1 VLKPADRP
9 PDYECADL
17 NGVPRRLHE
26 FRRKTHVVL
35 ICNPEATPAQRAL
48 WKARRTAES
57 QRWTWLQAEALVPL
71 APLPDTEPGI
81 YLIARWGHVITM
93 HPPGDWDMDRIEK
106 DLLTFESQD
115 CCDLSKA
122 P

>member
-1 VLKPADRP
+1 MQPGARP
-9 PDYECADL
+9 PDYETTDL
-17 NGVPRRLHE
+17 FGTPRRLHS

-35 ICNPEATPAQRAL
+35 LWNPDLRTEDLVRLKERRAAEA
-48 WKARRTAES
+48 
-57 QRWTWLQAEALVPL
+57 QRWTWLQAEAL
-71 APLPDTEPGI
+71 LPAAALQGVEPGI
-81 YLIARWGHVITM
+81 YLINRWGHVLAV
-93 HPPGDWDMDRIEK
+93 HPPGDWDMDRIER

>member
-1 VLKPADRP
+1 MTPGSRP
-9 PDYECADL
+9 QDYETADL
-17 NGVPRRLHE
+17 FGKPHRLHE

-35 ICNPEATPAQRAL
+35 ICDPAATPEQRAQ
-48 WKARRTAES
+48 WSARRAAES
-57 QRWTWLQAEALVPL
+57 QRWTWLQAEALVPEQ
-71 APLPDTEPGI
+71 PPKDVDPGI
-81 YLIARWGHVITM
+81 YLISRWGHVIAV
-93 HPPGDWDMDRIEK
+93 HPPGAWDMDRIEK

>member
-1 VLKPADRP
+1 MKPGARP
-9 PDYECADL
+9 LDCETVDL
-17 NGVPRRLHE
+17 FGKPHRLHS

-35 ICNPEATPAQRAL
+35 LWDPTAGPEVRAQ
-48 WKARRTAES
+48 WKAKRGDEG
-57 QRWTWLQAEALVPL
+57 QRWTWLQAEALVPVDAL
-71 APLPDTEPGI
+71 GSVEPGT
-81 YLIARWGHVITM
+81 YLISRWGHVIAV
-93 HPPGDWDMDRIEK
+93 HPPGVWDMDRIEK

>member
-1 VLKPADRP
+1 MQAGARP
-9 PDYECADL
+9 LDCETVDL
-17 NGVPRRLHE
+17 FGKAHQLHA

-35 ICNPEATPAQRAL
+35 LWDPQATAEERAR
-48 WKARRTAES
+48 WKAKRTEEG
-57 QRWTWLQAEALVPL
+57 QRWTWLQAEALVPVVAL
-71 APLPDTEPGI
+71 KDIDPGT
-81 YLIARWGHVITM
+81 YLISRWGHVIAV
-93 HPPGDWDMDRIEK
+93 HPPGVWDMDRVEK